1 MVLMIAT
8 MCHFGG
14 ERVVINLEE
23 SFKIYQ
29 DKIKKAEAEINDVK
43 WSVYL
48 QERIEAHLELL
59 CVLGLMD
66 QLKKVKK

>member
-1 MVLMIAT
+1 M
-8 MCHFGG
+8 
-14 ERVVINLEE
+14 INLEE
-23 SFKIYQ
+23 SFKRYQ

-43 WSVYL
+43 WGVYL

-66 QLKKVKK
+66 QLKRIKK

>member
-23 SFKIYQ
+23 SFKKYQ
-29 DKIKKAEAEINDVK
+29 EKIELVESDREHLKTDVF
-43 WSVYL
+43 L
-48 QERIEAHLELL
+48 QAKIEAHLELL